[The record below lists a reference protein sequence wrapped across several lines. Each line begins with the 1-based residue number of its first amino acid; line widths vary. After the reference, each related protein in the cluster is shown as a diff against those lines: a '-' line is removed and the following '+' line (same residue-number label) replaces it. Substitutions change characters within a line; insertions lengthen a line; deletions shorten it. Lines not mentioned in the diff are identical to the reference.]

1 MEPFSFPS
9 SSKYV
14 LESQWHSSQW
24 VRTEFLAVAAGPSDA
39 NKKMS
44 EKKQTRRGSRGKN
57 RPFVSIDGVIDS
69 PRNLT
74 MAMENLSLNSYSQP
88 STSKNH
94 IFYNS
99 KTSYKKGNPSIAP
112 PKANKNLTQSKVNL
126 NATPSRKDI
135 HNSVRRNST
144 PINVP
149 PKQNK
154 NVIQKGSINTPTK
167 PSLDITPK
175 KVVSPMQAGASKK
188 STTKQKQINVTFT
201 YSINIIKTQKYGEFI
216 RKRNTNYKYVNLKSF
231 GTNNIPHIFYTTPE
245 ALKKLIGD
253 IKKRVTDRT
262 KPKSE
267 LRKYPKDKIGR
278 EKTKSISQEVDLTP
292 FPDYMSKED
301 VETGLAN
308 GTLIRGFVRINPKNF
323 KDSYVSNEDT
333 TLADYYLTSLLDRNR
348 ALEGDE
354 VVLQLK
360 PESEW
365 LDGQKTAR
373 VVFIKDMVHSRVVI
387 GSLKPS
393 AKKNSDY
400 ALLHPRDKR
409 CPLLRIPETNLPNFF
424 KEKPD
429 QFDNIIFVAK
439 ILKWNVP
446 MYAQGVIT
454 ENLGEAGD
462 LKVETTSI
470 LREFRLDTTPF
481 SKEMTESLPLIKDIP
496 EKELE
501 YREDLRKE
509 CIFTIDP
516 QTARDLDDA
525 VSVKQLA
532 NGNFEVGVH
541 ISDASFFLE
550 EGTELDQMVSKK
562 ATTIYLVDNV
572 FHMLPVELCLNCSLL
587 PGEDKLSFSVIWEMT
602 EDAEIVSKRFTRS
615 IMNSCTK
622 LAYEHAQNV
631 IENPD
636 KEFTTED
643 FPTIHN
649 GFTPED
655 IIGTIKILQKIA
667 VRLREKRIE
676 NGALRIDQVK
686 LLFNLDPNSGE
697 PIDFSIYEN
706 KEAHRLIEEF
716 MLLANITVAERI
728 KDSFPNLAFLRCHE
742 PPKKTMLTALKNSL
756 AYCGIDV
763 DISSSK
769 AICSSVQQ
777 YSTGDYSGLCR
788 STVLNHLTAKAMTRA
803 RYFCAAAMESED
815 EFKHYAL
822 SVPIYT
828 HFTSPIR
835 RYADIMVHR
844 LLAASLEYQEAPK
857 WDVDFVSAIAANC
870 NAQKYN
876 AKRAGEASAE
886 LFLGFYIEKNQPFD
900 QDCVVVDIKQRS
912 FDVIVLKTGSI
923 VRIYPTTC
931 ESKTIWKA
939 EALPISDPGTKCE
952 KRPLKLTITFPKTK
966 KLAKL
971 DVVLEIFSV
980 VKIRLARKQKSYKLE
995 GTLLRPVTD
1004 QP

>member
-9 SSKYV
+9 TSKAV
-14 LESQWHSSQW
+14 HGSQWT
-24 VRTEFLAVAAGPSDA
+24 VRTEVLGVTPGSSNAS
-39 NKKMS
+39 KKIS
-44 EKKQTRRGSRGKN
+44 EKKQTRRSGRGKK
-57 RPFVSIDGVIDS
+57 PTHDLFDGPIDS
-69 PRNLT
+69 HRNLT
-74 MAMENLSLNSYSQP
+74 IALENLSLDSYLQP
-88 STSKNH
+88 STSKTNV
-94 IFYNS
+94 FYNS
-99 KTSYKKGNPSIAP
+99 KTWYKKENPKP
-112 PKANKNLTQSKVNL
+112 HKKQFLPVPNANVN
-126 NATPSRKDI
+126 TSSRKDV

-144 PINVP
+144 PINVS

-154 NVIQKGSINTPTK
+154 NMIQKANINTPTK
-167 PSLDITPK
+167 PSLDGKAVILPVQASASNK
-175 KVVSPMQAGASKK
+175 SSSPNSNA
-188 STTKQKQINVTFT
+188 KQKKINKVNFT
-201 YSINIIKTQKYGEFI
+201 YSINLIRTQKYGKFI
-216 RKRNTNYKYVNLKSF
+216 RKRNTNYRYVNLKSF
-231 GTNNIPHIFYTTPE
+231 GTDNIPHIFSTSTE
-245 ALKKLIGD
+245 VLKKLIGD
-253 IKKRVTDRT
+253 IKKRVIDTT
-262 KPKSE
+262 KTKAE
-267 LRKYPKDKIGR
+267 LRKYPKDRIGR
-278 EKTKSISQEVDLTP
+278 EKTDSTGEEVDTTP
-292 FPDYMSKED
+292 FPKYMSKED
-301 VETGLAN
+301 VDTGLEN
-308 GTLIRGFVRINPKNF
+308 GTLIKGFVRINPKNF

-333 TLADYYLTSLLDRNR
+333 TLADYYLTSVLDRNR

-365 LDGQKTAR
+365 IDGQKTAR

-393 AKKNSDY
+393 VKKNADY
-400 ALLHPRDKR
+400 ALLYPRDKR

-424 KEKPD
+424 KQKPD
-429 QFDNIIFVAK
+429 QFKNIIFVAK
-439 ILKWNVP
+439 ILKWDVP
-446 MYAQGVIT
+446 AYAQGVIT

-462 LKVETTSI
+462 LKVETMSI

-516 QTARDLDDA
+516 ETARDLDDA
-525 VSVKQLA
+525 VSVKRLA

-602 EDAEIVSKRFTRS
+602 DDAEIVVSKRFTRS
-615 IMNSCTK
+615 IMNSCVK

-655 IIGTIKILQKIA
+655 IAGTIKILQKIA

-697 PIDFSIYEN
+697 PTEFSIYEN

-728 KDSFPNLAFLRCHE
+728 KESFPDVAFLRCHE
-742 PPKKTMLTALKNSL
+742 PPKHTMLAALKNSL
-756 AYCGIDV
+756 ACCGIDV

-769 AICSSVQQ
+769 AICSSVQR
-777 YSTGDYSGLCR
+777 YTTGDYSGLCR
-788 STVLNHLTAKAMTRA
+788 SAVLNHLTAKAMTRA
-803 RYFCAAAMESED
+803 RYFCAATMESED

-876 AKRAGEASAE
+876 AKRAGEASSE

-900 QDCVVVDIKQRS
+900 EDCVVVDIKQRS
-912 FDVIVLKTGSI
+912 FDAIVLKTGSI
-923 VRIYPTTC
+923 VRIYPNTC
-931 ESKTIWKA
+931 ETKTLWKT
-939 EALPISDPGTKCE
+939 EALPVSNQEAKCE
-952 KRPLKLTITFPKTK
+952 RRPLKLTITFPKRK
-966 KLAKL
+966 NVARL
-971 DVVLEIFSV
+971 DIVLEIFSV
-980 VKIRLARKQKSYKLE
+980 VKIRLARKPKTYKLE
-995 GTLLRPVTD
+995 GTLLRPV
-1004 QP
+1004 PAKH